1 MSASAGEQ
9 ITLTFEAF
17 AIEYHSRC
25 AYDWVEVT
33 YDDGSSQKY
42 CGDSI
47 PGPFTSFTG
56 TSMTVKMHTDYSVTE
71 AGFKA
76 SWTKTDGVPPPPP
89 NPTCNCGEAQRQTR
103 IVGGTETEVNE
114 YPWQVGR
121 DMSTLKHHH
130 EFTRGL

>member
-25 AYDWVEVT
+25 AYDWVEVI

-56 TSMTVKMHTDYSVTE
+56 TSMTVKIHTDYSVTE
-71 AGFKA
+71 SGFKA

-114 YPWQVGR
+114 YPWQVGLLQ
-121 DMSTLKHHH
+121 DMSSSLSLKVV
-130 EFTRGL
+130 